1 MVRHSHYVR
10 MRTHR
15 GQLQS
20 LCKRLS
26 PAQLEA
32 RAANI
37 IARRTIAQNLAR
49 GTAQAMGRANFAL
62 AILGRGFFGRLKW
75 LVIGR

>member
-1 MVRHSHYVR
+1 MVKHEHYVR
-10 MRTHR
+10 RKTHR

-20 LCKRLS
+20 LCKRLT

-32 RAANI
+32 RAATI
-37 IARRTIAQNLAR
+37 IARRTVAQKLAI

-62 AILGRGFFGRLKW
+62 GILGRGFFGRLKW
-75 LVIGR
+75 LLIGR